1 MGLTIY
7 LTHLLTERI
16 MNQDQLNGIAGAVVQ
31 AVVKTLVEQITPIVV
46 EYVKN
51 EVAAGMNG
59 VLAMDEDVLAKPVL
73 RLMQNDVAIVDEID
87 ERIDNVFSTH
97 KRDIEYLYESLARRV
112 GNIEF
117 EHVALQSDEFKLA
130 VRAVLRDVL

>member
-1 MGLTIY
+1 
-7 LTHLLTERI
+7 